1 MAGLSVALVCSQV
14 AAQTFS
20 GDMIT
25 ISSGTATLGMDPA
38 DFAAPP
44 PFDAPFHEASLSAF
58 QMSAC
63 EVTNEQY
70 VEFLNGALAA
80 GLVEAIQ
87 VTQPGPDQGQTLVY
101 GTSSAPAVYQGQA
114 LLNLSGTR
122 VMKDHDNGD
131 GDGDS
136 FTGVIEP
143 ENPLNICYIG
153 YDQARPAGEQF
164 YVKDPTDPAD
174 FDWAALTNYH
184 NYTSETHVEDTSE
197 TLNDYAAWPELA
209 NFPANM
215 PSVTDVAQ
223 WPASF
228 IRWYGAKA
236 FALYYGLD
244 LPTEAQ
250 WEYAAQGGSG
260 FAYATSDG
268 TIHGD
273 GSSGVWNHTSANPAL
288 GHVQNVKTG
297 EPNPYGLYNMGGNV
311 WEWMED
317 WYAADFYQDAT
328 DVVNTTDTG
337 VKVRRGGSWNY
348 HQYTLRSASRARD
361 EQFKGNDHFGFR
373 VAGAVTTSPAAAT
386 VTYPAGWN
394 LMSLPVTPTDSDFK
408 ALFPDAL
415 SAFGFAGGYAL
426 ATSLTPCV
434 GYWLNLTNGG
444 TYELSGEPVASCDIS
459 APASWSLQG
468 VPLSG
473 TKPDDIVQNP
483 AGNILSLFVFDGGYA
498 SRSGENLLAQGQGYW
513 LNLSTSGQ
521 LTLPS
526 NPGGVPRAVP
536 AVPGTFGGQLLWAQS
551 GGQRVQIQLGVAAD
565 QVLALPPLPPVGAL
579 DMRVE
584 VDGVETQQ
592 VPSGAGPADYRLTVQ
607 GTEVSLM
614 WDAPAA
620 ESNRWELLV
629 GNERVP
635 LNGSGSID
643 LGTLHRPANLML
655 RQAAALPQALSLH
668 PNHPN
673 PFNPSTSIGYDLGE
687 GSLVSLRIYDMAGQ
701 LVRSLVSGQQE
712 PGAYSIAWDG
722 RDQTGAEVASGV
734 YAYELRA
741 GSKRL
746 VRKMLLMR

>member
-373 VAGAVTTSPAAAT
+373 VAGAAVSTSVAESEHRGL
-386 VTYPAGWN
+386 PAGAR
-394 LMSLPVTPTDSDFK
+394 L
-408 ALFPDAL
+408 
-415 SAFGFAGGYAL
+415 
-426 ATSLTPCV
+426 
-434 GYWLNLTNGG
+434 
-444 TYELSGEPVASCDIS
+444 E
-459 APASWSLQG
+459 
-468 VPLSG
+468 
-473 TKPDDIVQNP
+473 QN
-483 AGNILSLFVFDGGYA
+483 Y
-498 SRSGENLLAQGQGYW
+498 
-513 LNLSTSGQ
+513 
-521 LTLPS
+521 
-526 NPGGVPRAVP
+526 
-536 AVPGTFGGQLLWAQS
+536 
-551 GGQRVQIQLGVAAD
+551 
-565 QVLALPPLPPVGAL
+565 
-579 DMRVE
+579 
-584 VDGVETQQ
+584 
-592 VPSGAGPADYRLTVQ
+592 
-607 GTEVSLM
+607 
-614 WDAPAA
+614 
-620 ESNRWELLV
+620 
-629 GNERVP
+629 
-635 LNGSGSID
+635 
-643 LGTLHRPANLML
+643 
-655 RQAAALPQALSLH
+655 
-668 PNHPN
+668 PN
-673 PFNPSTSIGYDLGE
+673 PFNSSTTVRYHVTGSSPVRLDVYDLT
-687 GSLVSLRIYDMAGQ
+687 GQ
-701 LVRSLVSGQQE
+701 LITTLVQGYRN
-712 PGAYSIAWDG
+712 PGSYQATWDG
-722 RDQTGAEVASGV
+722 TDQRGLAVSTGV
-734 YAYELRA
+734 YLTEFRA
-741 GSKRL
+741 NGFTEMK
-746 VRKMLLMR
+746 KMILMK